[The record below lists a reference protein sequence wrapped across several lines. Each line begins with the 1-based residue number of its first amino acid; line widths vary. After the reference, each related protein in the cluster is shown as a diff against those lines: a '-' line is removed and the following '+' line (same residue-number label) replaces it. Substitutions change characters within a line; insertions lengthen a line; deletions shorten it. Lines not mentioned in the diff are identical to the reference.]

1 MSHPLRLF
9 VPAATP
15 FRADL
20 SPDPDRFVTHCRSLL
35 EDGADGLAVFGTTS
49 EATSLSV
56 EERIELLEALVAAG
70 IPPET
75 LIPGTGCAALPDSIR
90 LTRHAVGLGVR
101 GTLTLPPFYY
111 KAVPEDGVFAAYARV
126 IEAVG
131 SADLRLYLYHFP
143 QMSAVP
149 ITLLLIARLLDAY
162 PGTVVGLKDSSGDW
176 DNTAAILK
184 AFPGLEVYSSSES
197 LLPKNAAAGGAGCI
211 SATANVNARGIVR
224 LIRSIGGPE
233 EAAAAAD
240 ATEIRQVFEGL
251 PLIPAIKATIA
262 RRFDDPG
269 YAMVRPPLTPLPVEH
284 APDIDQAAR
293 LCFGVGSPADAA

>member
-1 MSHPLRLF
+1 M
-9 VPAATP
+9 
-15 FRADL
+15 
-20 SPDPDRFVTHCRSLL
+20 
-35 EDGADGLAVFGTTS
+35 
-49 EATSLSV
+49 
-56 EERIELLEALVAAG
+56 
-70 IPPET
+70 
-75 LIPGTGCAALPDSIR
+75 
-90 LTRHAVGLGVR
+90 R

-149 ITLLLIARLLDAY
+149 ITLSLIARLLDAY

-176 DNTAAILK
+176 DNTEAILK

-224 LIRSIGGPE
+224 LIRSIGGPD

-262 RRFDDPG
+262 RRFGDPG

-293 LCFGVGSPADAA
+293 LCFGVGSPVDAV